1 MLQIISTTS
10 FSHVFF
16 FFTSN
21 VMFRTLWHHLS
32 SLSHQFSIFKDVGG
46 WQPWVNKTQM
56 RMLGKIHGG
65 TFSKSRQIYL
75 LECSSSSF
83 LFIFH
88 KVTGA
93 NKGIG
98 YAIVKKLC
106 KEFSGT
112 VILTGNF
119 GDLVTV
125 LYIVIQFTKTC
136 YNQFGDKLLVLKTL
150 VCALGLAQ

>member
-1 MLQIISTTS
+1 MEVQ
-10 FSHVFF
+10 
-16 FFTSN
+16 
-21 VMFRTLWHHLS
+21 
-32 SLSHQFSIFKDVGG
+32 
-46 WQPWVNKTQM
+46 
-56 RMLGKIHGG
+56 
-65 TFSKSRQIYL
+65 FSKSRQIYL
-75 LECSSSSF
+75 LEYSSSSF
-83 LFIFH
+83 LFIFY

-119 GDLVTV
+119 GDLFTV

-136 YNQFGDKLLVLKTL
+136 YNQFEDKLLVLKTL
-150 VCALGLAQ
+150 VCALGLAQSNLP

>member
-1 MLQIISTTS
+1 MNNPWNMGNMSLKVLEKSLNFCSKTGTNPVLWFYVYCILLEYLCTE
-10 FSHVFF
+10 
-16 FFTSN
+16 N
-21 VMFRTLWHHLS
+21 VITMKNRR
-32 SLSHQFSIFKDVGG
+32 
-46 WQPWVNKTQM
+46 VNTIQL
-56 RMLGKIHGG
+56 RMLGNIHGAI
-65 TFSKSRQIYL
+65 FSKSRQIYL

-98 YAIVKKLC
+98 FAIVKKLC

-119 GDLVTV
+119 GNLFTV
-125 LYIVIQFTKTC
+125 YCDSIFS
-136 YNQFGDKLLVLKTL
+136 F
-150 VCALGLAQ
+150 